1 MVSEIPGFYHQPI
14 TIIRTSVT
22 IIITCREAGAIIF
35 LKQVFQMLCNMRI
48 DSSGTLFSACILKKD
63 LQIYFVPDAN
73 NTMLGSRHDE
83 VVFSFFLMIIVM
95 VSGS

>member
-1 MVSEIPGFYHQPI
+1 
-14 TIIRTSVT
+14 
-22 IIITCREAGAIIF
+22 
-35 LKQVFQMLCNMRI
+35 MRI

-73 NTMLGSRHDE
+73 STMLGSRHDE